1 MFLSWSALH
10 SHVQYRKFKNSF
22 SGMVG
27 ISGLKFFISFMQMKE
42 KREGT
47 LKNNYAF
54 PIPFPNMK
62 LICLFNTEI
71 KTWHRDE
78 N

>member
-1 MFLSWSALH
+1 
-10 SHVQYRKFKNSF
+10 
-22 SGMVG
+22 MVG